1 MSKKSTLI
9 LDNVKVDKLVH
20 GGQGIAEAQDGRKIF
35 LWGGL
40 PGEIVNVRVTKKK
53 RSYFEGIVTDVIS
66 RSTDRIEPVE
76 PEVYLSS
83 SPWQIMSLNAEN
95 NAKQAILEETF
106 SREGVDIYKWGNFSF
121 AGNEYGYRNKVE
133 LGFWGD
139 DRGVHYASYVRGT
152 HGKQIITRNA
162 LANESINSVLDDF
175 LKSLNTFIY
184 KNKYRAGDFKTVIIR
199 SNKKGEVVAAL
210 FTKLDADFSQFIKP
224 ANLKGLIICYS
235 NPKSPASVRTKDLY
249 INGDITL
256 TDTLMGTNITYDVF
270 SFFQVNL
277 PIFEQ
282 VLGRIDYFSGGIP
295 KIDMYSGVGAIGIP
309 IGMTDILVESD
320 ENNVKMAKMNA
331 SNLPIKVVH
340 ATSESALEYIDD
352 KHCVIVDPPRVGLH
366 KDLANKLLEVL
377 PPQIAYL
384 SCNPSTQ
391 ARDVALLQDR
401 YKIRAIEGYNFF
413 PRTPHIESLVVL
425 EKK

>member
-20 GGQGIAEAQDGRKIF
+20 GGQGIAETQDGRKIF

-40 PGEIVNVRVTKKK
+40 PGEIVNVLVTKKK
-53 RSYFEGIVTDVIS
+53 RSYIEGVVTDVIS
-66 RSTDRIEPVE
+66 PSVDRVEPVE

-83 SPWQIMSLNAEN
+83 SPWQIMSLEAEN

-106 SREGVDIYKWGNFSF
+106 SREGVYISKWGNFSF

-133 LGFWGD
+133 LSFWGD
-139 DRGVHYASYVRGT
+139 DNGVHYASYVRGT

-175 LKSLNTFIY
+175 LESLNSFIDKY
-184 KNKYRAGDFKTVIIR
+184 KYRAGDFKTVILR

-210 FTKLDADFSQFIKP
+210 FTKLDADFRQFTKP

-256 TDTLMGTNITYDVF
+256 SDTLMGTNIIYDVF

-282 VLGRIDYFSGGIP
+282 TLGRINYFAGGMP

-340 ATSESALEYIDD
+340 AMSETVLDYIDS
-352 KHCVIVDPPRVGLH
+352 KHSIIVDPPRAGLH
-366 KDLANKLLEVL
+366 KDLINKILEVL
-377 PPQIAYL
+377 PPQIIYL

-391 ARDVALLQDR
+391 ARDVAILQEK
-401 YKIRAIEGYNFF
+401 YNIRAAEGYNFF